1 MKAGEEFSRLR
12 LSGIMSRKAAAN
24 MKPEPKAKK
33 YFKYSRCQL
42 VLMMISPPKRLAAA
56 AQVPKRRLVI
66 REDIKDWRLPV
77 GNCRLREPM
86 LLIRV
91 RNARTLRPVLGVCW
105 CCA

>member
-12 LSGIMSRKAAAN
+12 LSGIISRKAAAN

-42 VLMMISPPKRLAAA
+42 VLIMMSPPKRLAAA
-56 AQVPKRRLVI
+56 AQAPKRRLAV
-66 REDIKDWRLPV
+66 REDIKDWRSLV

-86 LLIRV
+86 LPSRA
-91 RNARTLRPVLGVCW
+91 RNARPLRPVLGACW
-105 CCA
+105 PCA